1 MSHLYQSLMGQTVAM
16 SLKDEFDRNGT
27 VVLRGVVSP
36 HELSLLTTGIDEV
49 VRHPSPRA
57 KVASTP
63 DDPGFFIEDFN
74 TWRDHPEFS
83 EFVTQTKLSKIAAE
97 LTGSSTIRLY
107 HDHVLVK
114 EPGTRQRTPWHQDQ
128 PYYDVEGQQNV
139 SFWIP
144 VDPVAKQDCL
154 ELIAGTHRGPW
165 LMPRS
170 FLDHQAKWF
179 PEGSLVEMPDFESL
193 RDSYEILSWDLEP
206 GDAIAFHMLTV
217 HGAPGVSGTNRRRVF
232 SLRVL
237 GDDMVYA
244 PRNWVTS
251 PDMRAVMSA
260 AEDQRVTGES
270 LRGDWFPQLW

>member
-1 MSHLYQSLMGQTVAM
+1 MGQTVAM
-16 SLKDEFDRNGT
+16 SLKEKFLRDGA
-27 VVLRGVVSP
+27 VVLRGVVTP
-36 HELSLLTTGIDEV
+36 DEIEKLTRGIDAVLE
-49 VRHPSPRA
+49 RPSARA

-63 DDPGFFIEDFN
+63 DDPGFFIEDFS
-74 TWRDHPEFS
+74 TWREHKEFK
-83 EFVTQTKLSKIAAE
+83 EFVLSTKLSSVAAE
-97 LTGSSTIRLY
+97 LTGSSTIQMY

-144 VDPVAKQDCL
+144 VDPVSKQDCL

-179 PEGSLVEMPDFESL
+179 PEGSLVEMPDFENL
-193 RDSYEILSWDLEP
+193 RESFEILSWDLEP

-217 HGAPGVSGTNRRRVF
+217 HGAPGVSGANRRRVF

-244 PRNWVTS
+244 PRDWVTS

-260 AEDQRVTGES
+260 EEDQRVAGES
-270 LRGDWFPQLW
+270 LRGDWFPQLL

>member
-1 MSHLYQSLMGQTVAM
+1 MSLKVAM
-16 SLKDEFDRNGT
+16 SLKDEFARDGAI
-27 VVLRGVVSP
+27 VLRGVVSP

-63 DDPGFFIEDFN
+63 DDPGFFIEDFS
-74 TWRDHPEFS
+74 TWRDHPEFA
-83 EFVTQTKLSKIAAE
+83 EFVMHTKLSKIAAE
-97 LTGSSTIRLY
+97 LTGSSTIRMY

-144 VDPVAKQDCL
+144 VDPVAQKDCL

-170 FLDHQAKWF
+170 FLDDQAKWF
-179 PEGSLVEMPDFESL
+179 PEGSLTEMPDFENH
-193 RDSYEILSWDLEP
+193 RDDYRIVSWDLEP

-260 AEDQRVTGES
+260 EEDQRVAGES
-270 LRGDWFPQLW
+270 LRGEWFPQLW